1 MAPTIGKSY
10 MSRSEHSL
18 VTDLREDHRHHHQ
31 GGHHHRGRR
40 RSGFQQQH
48 SITTSAGGLEVGGD
62 YSEAGSEYSE
72 LSEDEDSEEEAEL
85 TRLKRFCWAIC
96 CCCRCY
102 SCCQESD
109 EVVVVTAAIATDES
123 TTSMTSNTGEVN
135 KGRGCDC
142 SLVTAWE
149 KAVGFRNCIRDR
161 LEFAEYGKVCYLY
174 PLNTY
179 MYSSEDSI
187 DRFKK

>member
-18 VTDLREDHRHHHQ
+18 VTDLREDHHHR
-31 GGHHHRGRR
+31 GHHRGRR
-40 RSGFQQQH
+40 RSGFQH
-48 SITTSAGGLEVGGD
+48 SITASGGNTAAGGFEVGD
-62 YSEAGSEYSE
+62 SEAGSEYSE
-72 LSEDEDSEEEAEL
+72 LSEDEDSEEAEL

-161 LEFAEYGKVCYLY
+161 LEFAEYGKFCYLSY
-174 PLNTY
+174 AY
-179 MYSSEDSI
+179 VSSS
-187 DRFKK
+187 

>member
-1 MAPTIGKSY
+1 

-18 VTDLREDHRHHHQ
+18 VTDLREDHRHR
-31 GGHHHRGRR
+31 GHHRGRR
-40 RSGFQQQH
+40 RSGFQH
-48 SITTSAGGLEVGGD
+48 SNTASGGNTAAGFEVGD
-62 YSEAGSEYSE
+62 SEAGSEYSE
-72 LSEDEDSEEEAEL
+72 LSEDEDSEEAEL

-109 EVVVVTAAIATDES
+109 EVVAAIAADES
-123 TTSMTSNTGEVN
+123 ASMASNAAGVN

-179 MYSSEDSI
+179 MYLASAI
-187 DRFKK
+187 HNG

>member
-18 VTDLREDHRHHHQ
+18 VTDLREDHRHR
-31 GGHHHRGRR
+31 GHHRGRR

-109 EVVVVTAAIATDES
+109 EVVVAAIAADES
-123 TTSMTSNTGEVN
+123 ASMASNAAGVN

-179 MYSSEDSI
+179 MYLASAI
-187 DRFKK
+187 HNG

>member
-18 VTDLREDHRHHHQ
+18 VTDLREDHRHR
-31 GGHHHRGRR
+31 GGHHRGRR
-40 RSGFQQQH
+40 RSGFQH
-48 SITTSAGGLEVGGD
+48 SNTASGGNTAAGFEVGD
-62 YSEAGSEYSE
+62 SEAGSEYSE
-72 LSEDEDSEEEAEL
+72 LSEDEDSEEAEL

-109 EVVVVTAAIATDES
+109 EVVVAAIAADES
-123 TTSMTSNTGEVN
+123 ASMASNAAGVVN

-161 LEFAEYGKVCYLY
+161 LEFAEYGKVCYLSY
-174 PLNTY
+174 AY
-179 MYSSEDSI
+179 YVCSSY
-187 DRFKK
+187 K